1 MLENA
6 ALIVE
11 HPRLDP
17 QLPFVLAAVAFGRA
31 MTVFDWFKKHYVAVM
46 RAGGGMLIVIGVLLM
61 TGVWD
66 SWVSSLQVWVN
77 GFTVAV

>member
-1 MLENA
+1 ML
-6 ALIVE
+6 V
-11 HPRLDP
+11 
-17 QLPFVLAAVAFGRA
+17 
-31 MTVFDWFKKHYVAVM
+31 
-46 RAGGGMLIVIGVLLM
+46 VIGVLLM